1 LRANRVIFL
10 GGIPVVLILALV
22 VFALVKFAAGERE
35 EQSWIAH
42 SYEVIDSLRAILA
55 DGLDAETGQRGYLL
69 TRKPSY
75 LKPFHA
81 AEARLDRDI
90 DRFRLL
96 TRDNPKNQKRAEE
109 LRKMFADRFKVL
121 NAGIILSPY
130 VPSLPP
136 ELVSLLDQGKTMM
149 DATRSI
155 IAMGMNEERQLLTGR
170 IQARRAVERSEI
182 LAAILVAIIAL
193 LVLLIAG
200 FLLVRNNMRL
210 ALSEALRARQA
221 RVLQATVDNIRD
233 GILVFDEDEKVVA
246 FN

>member
-1 LRANRVIFL
+1 MRANRVIFL

-136 ELVSLLDQGKTMM
+136 ELVSTLETSRLGLQSSAEG
-149 DATRSI
+149 
-155 IAMGMNEERQLLTGR
+155 L
-170 IQARRAVERSEI
+170 
-182 LAAILVAIIAL
+182 AL
-193 LVLLIAG
+193 LKDIFNADRFEAAPRMGYRALYRVA
-200 FLLVRNNMRL
+200 L
-210 ALSEALRARQA
+210 ASL
-221 RVLQATVDNIRD
+221 
-233 GILVFDEDEKVVA
+233 
-246 FN
+246 